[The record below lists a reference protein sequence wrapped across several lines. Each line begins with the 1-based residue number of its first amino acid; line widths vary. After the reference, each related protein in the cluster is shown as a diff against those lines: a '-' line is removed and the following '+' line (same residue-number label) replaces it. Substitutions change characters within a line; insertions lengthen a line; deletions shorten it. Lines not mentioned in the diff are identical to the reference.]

1 MKKKRKKAK
10 KGKSMLKLAIWNNI
24 LTFLMPTCPLHS
36 LSFNMSQ
43 QKPPHPLFTIF
54 FHLLFALPQTLYY
67 SDHATEQSDFNTFS
81 RKMNWTLIVRCE
93 NSVKIW
99 RENVRLY
106 SWRGNKHGWLSHWQQ
121 RLLGALAAVDKVDWL
136 SVGPQSGAVS
146 LALCLHG
153 YIILC
158 WAHHGN
164 IETGNRITCWFKR
177 GQWPSDFW
185 SGNLYLQCL
194 LPQ

>member
-1 MKKKRKKAK
+1 MCRVANSFAGSKTRGQRKEKELILWKKREKESKKN
-10 KGKSMLKLAIWNNI
+10 GKSMLKLAIWNNI

-93 NSVKIW
+93 NS
-99 RENVRLY
+99 ENMEGECQALFLAE
-106 SWRGNKHGWLSHWQQ
+106 KQTWLTES
-121 RLLGALAAVDKVDWL
+121 LAAEIAG
-136 SVGPQSGAVS
+136 SAG
-146 LALCLHG
+146 C
-153 YIILC
+153 C
-158 WAHHGN
+158 
-164 IETGNRITCWFKR
+164 R
-177 GQWPSDFW
+177 
-185 SGNLYLQCL
+185 
-194 LPQ
+194 